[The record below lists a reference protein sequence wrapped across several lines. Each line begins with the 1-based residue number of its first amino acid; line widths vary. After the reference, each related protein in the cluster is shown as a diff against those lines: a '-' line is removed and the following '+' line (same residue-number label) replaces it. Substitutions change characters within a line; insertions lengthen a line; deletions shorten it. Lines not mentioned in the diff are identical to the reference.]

1 MNSRFA
7 KILPLTLAFAFL
19 SGQVNAQPPKTA
31 TVQANA
37 GETYHVLPAEQFFG
51 AAQMGYTA
59 AKLAPEIISKLFCY
73 CGCDITDGHGR
84 LLDCF
89 EGYHGVD
96 CHICV
101 EEAMQALTMKREG
114 KSLGEIQQKVDQM
127 FSDKYPFQQET
138 DKLKKYKASRQY
150 KADLSSEAKAAADR
164 EKDPNRRPL
173 ILNKKPEPGEPG
185 GCCANHDDKNKTKK
199 K

>member
-1 MNSRFA
+1 MNSGFARF
-7 KILPLTLAFAFL
+7 LPMALALTFI

-31 TVQANA
+31 ATVQ
-37 GETYHVLPAEQFFG
+37 GTETYHVLPPEQFFG
-51 AAQMGYTA
+51 PAQMGYMA
-59 AKLAPEIISKLFCY
+59 AKLAPEICAKLFCY

-114 KSLGEIQQKVDQM
+114 KQLGEIQQKVDQM
-127 FSDKYPFQQET
+127 FSDKYPFQTET
-138 DKLKKYKASRQY
+138 DKLKKYKASRLY
-150 KADLSSEAKAAADR
+150 KADLASEAKVTADR

-185 GCCANHDDKNKTKK
+185 GCCANHGDKSKK